1 MDRMMK
7 KIITSLT
14 LLMVVFVA
22 FAAVGARTAT
32 ITDSAKQTITGFI
45 DGQIYLSAQNS
56 SYYSDPRGIDL
67 NFENAENPARNLIAP
82 TVVPL
87 THPGLQIGTFTV
99 ISSVPNYSVRIT
111 HTPLVRTRDSMGQ
124 AVANGEEV
132 DYELGIN
139 YTVTRLD
146 ENNQEYNEN
155 ITKMCLSAGG
165 DPNIADATKKILVD
179 LYGVTMIQDAG
190 VYFRLT
196 SSSPVVVP
204 GEYESTITFH
214 LEPL

>member
-14 LLMVVFVA
+14 LLMVFFVT
-22 FAAVGARTAT
+22 FAVGARTAT
-32 ITDSAKQTITGFI
+32 ISDSATQTITGFI
-45 DGQIYLSAQNS
+45 DGQIYLSAQNISYS
-56 SYYSDPRGIDL
+56 SDQRGIDL
-67 NFENAENPARNLIAP
+67 NFDNAENPVRNLISP

-87 THPGLQIGTFTV
+87 THPGLQFGKFTV

-111 HTPLVRTRDSMGQ
+111 HTPLVRMRDSEGQ
-124 AVANGEEV
+124 PVTTGEEV

-214 LEPL
+214 LEPI